1 MRYIRYEI
9 WNVASAR
16 EWDFTL
22 VVLRNCAPQREQD
35 HWTYIYY
42 RVEVLRVVGS
52 RSSHDTKNVSS
63 KCVGHTQQSGS
74 SKTITSVWR
83 YSGEHYS
90 VLRDFNVWIFST
102 ITTVRFGFSRFYRPK
117 PLPPTLGSAPG
128 SHDQSIVAEIAILGG
143 KWFGIQ
149 DFTNFTA
156 AAHWREV
163 SRRELFEKIPS
174 LRFVVEI
181 ALFQPLA
188 KIHDHRWEWP

>member
-117 PLPPTLGSAPG
+117 PLPPHPWIRPWVTWPKHRSWDRYIG
-128 SHDQSIVAEIAILGG
+128 
-143 KWFGIQ
+143 
-149 DFTNFTA
+149 
-156 AAHWREV
+156 REV
-163 SRRELFEKIPS
+163 VRHSGFYEFHSCCALARSVTPWT
-174 LRFVVEI
+174 LRKNPISAVCGWDS
-181 ALFQPLA
+181 ALSAISQ
-188 KIHDHRWEWP
+188 DSWP